1 MALKLLAP
9 WYARPARPP
18 RVAPPFLTAA
28 RPAPASTRLRRELAA
43 KLVPYRSVLCVRL
56 PRDDPPARSPGA
68 GRVPWGTAVTD
79 LYGSLA
85 HPHAVALGREGEGGD
100 VAAPVAA
107 LARIAGRVNALGGIL
122 LVARAERDA
131 EAAATSEES
140 ARALASA
147 IRARMAQDAAAS
159 RGDGLGGGLGGGRD
173 AKTEGPV
180 PVAFWAADDARL
192 ANGAASERRV
202 RAWDEEREGGRGRA
216 RARAAAGAAA
226 DAAAAWLDGQQ
237 GALNTFG

>member
-1 MALKLLAP
+1 
-9 WYARPARPP
+9 
-18 RVAPPFLTAA
+18 
-28 RPAPASTRLRRELAA
+28 
-43 KLVPYRSVLCVRL
+43 
-56 PRDDPPARSPGA
+56 
-68 GRVPWGTAVTD
+68 
-79 LYGSLA
+79 
-85 HPHAVALGREGEGGD
+85 
-100 VAAPVAA
+100 
-107 LARIAGRVNALGGIL
+107 
-122 LVARAERDA
+122 
-131 EAAATSEES
+131 
-140 ARALASA
+140 
-147 IRARMAQDAAAS
+147 MAQDAAAS

-202 RAWDEEREGGRGRA
+202 RAWDEEKEGGRGRARA